1 MPDDAEMAGK
11 YRPSCTNLGSGKRMG
26 LDSIRPGPLAG
37 ISRAVDVKI
46 LCNFRE
52 ASDWL
57 SAVTLLFTLYLRS
70 PECGA
75 AAAGE
80 SANPFSPALAG

>member
-11 YRPSCTNLGSGKRMG
+11 YRPSCTNSGSGKRMG
-26 LDSIRPGPLAG
+26 LDPIRPGPLAG

-70 PECGA
+70 PECR
-75 AAAGE
+75 AGE
-80 SANPFSPALAG
+80 SANLFSLALAG